1 MNVPTDIS
9 IHALLTDF
17 APKMAKEVIAASGRA
32 AELVGTRFT
41 LVLDISGKIVSY
53 DVKDGAD
60 FNVSEAAIDNP
71 MVLIKVSEDD
81 LNRMIA
87 TQNLDM
93 LLGIQNDLS
102 KQKYEVLNRL
112 KGSMIAVLTNDDG
125 SIFTINATF
134 NGGEAPKCTF
144 RMKTTDSAALIRKEQ
159 NPVNL
164 FMSGLMKIEGDMA
177 FAMSTQPLF
186 T

>member
-9 IHALLTDF
+9 IKELLTSF
-17 APKMAKEVIAASGRA
+17 APKMAQEVIASSGRA

-41 LVLDISGKIVSY
+41 LVLDISGYQVSY

-60 FNVSEAAIDNP
+60 FKVTETAQDNP
-71 MVLIKVSEDD
+71 MVKIQVTEDD

-87 TQNLDM
+87 TENLDM

-102 KQKYEVLNRL
+102 KQKYDVLSRL
-112 KGSMIAVLTNDDG
+112 KGSMTAILSNDDG